1 MRKSRFALGAL
12 ALVLAL
18 LVSACGST
26 GSSGNGGG
34 GGPGPTSAA
43 GSEGGS
49 GSGQGGGSDG
59 SGGSGG
65 GAQPPAEPIKIG
77 VITSVTGPLAGY
89 ADQEIK
95 GLRLGL
101 EYATGG
107 TMEVLGRPIE
117 VIVEDDT
124 GSPDVGKQK
133 AIKLLEQDGVHILQ
147 GSASTPVA
155 LAVAE
160 QAKLYEVIYMID
172 PAAGDQLTTTDF
184 NPYIFRTG
192 GNTTQDALTGG
203 KATVENLGRTIV
215 HLAPDN
221 AFGTSSQDAWNP
233 IFEQYGGTVIRNI
246 NAPLDA
252 KDFAT
257 YLQQVIELNPEVLM
271 VTWSGGNALKLFQQ
285 IGELGLFDRMKV
297 TTSIGDRASLIGM
310 GDAAVGMNG
319 VIRYFYTLPDN
330 PVNDWMVREHIARH
344 GEPPDLFTAGGMA
357 AGIAIVEGIK
367 KAGSTDAR
375 DLIPALEGMSFEG
388 PKGTYT
394 FRPEDHQAL
403 QPMYFV
409 ELVKDPDHDYPIPKL
424 IAELSPEE
432 TAPPVNV
439 PGR

>member
-1 MRKSRFALGAL
+1 MMRKSRFSLAAL
-12 ALVLAL
+12 ALVLLL
-18 LVSACGST
+18 LVSACGTGGSPST
-26 GSSGNGGG
+26 NGGG
-34 GGPGPTSAA
+34 SNTPS
-43 GSEGGS
+43 SS
-49 GSGQGGGSDG
+49 GSGTDSGSGG

-65 GAQPPAEPIKIG
+65 GGTQANAEPIKIG

-95 GLRLGL
+95 GLKLGI

-107 TMEVLGRPIE
+107 TNEVLGRPIE
-117 VIVEDDT
+117 IIIEDDT

-192 GNTTQDALTGG
+192 GNTSQDALTGG
-203 KATVENLGRTIV
+203 KAVVEQLGKTIV

-233 IFEQYGGTVIRNI
+233 IFEANGGKVIKNI

-257 YLQQVIELNPEVLM
+257 YLQQVIELQPEVLM

-285 IGELGLFDRMKV
+285 IGEMGLFDRMKV
-297 TTSIGDRASLIGM
+297 TTGVGDRASLIGM
-310 GDAAVGMNG
+310 GDAALGMNG
-319 VIRYFYTLPDN
+319 VVRYFYTLPDN
-330 PVNDWMVREHIARH
+330 PVNDWLVKEHIARH

-367 KAGSTDAR
+367 KAGSTDAK
-375 DLIPALEGMSFEG
+375 DLIPALEGMSFQG

-409 ELVKDPDHDYPIPKL
+409 ELVKDPNHDYPIPRL
-424 IAELSPEE
+424 IVEVSAED